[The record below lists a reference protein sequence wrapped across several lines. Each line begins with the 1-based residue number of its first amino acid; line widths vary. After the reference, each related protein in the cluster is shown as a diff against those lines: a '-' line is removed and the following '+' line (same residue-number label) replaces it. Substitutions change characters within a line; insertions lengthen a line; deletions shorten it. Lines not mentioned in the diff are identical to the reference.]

1 MAEWQQWAE
10 IVFSTAENAVFWLRK
25 RYFPN
30 EKTLFS
36 HSENDSNTPLLQWR
50 QRIDDIDNE
59 DVGSKDDDIHQ
70 QTDTHKI
77 AEAVAARAVDQ
88 HVSG

>member
-1 MAEWQQWAE
+1 MVEWQQRAE
-10 IVFSTAENAVFWLRK
+10 TVLSLAENTVFCLRK
-25 RYFPN
+25 HYFPS
-30 EKTLFS
+30 EKIPFS
-36 HSENDSNTPLLQWR
+36 HLEYDLKAPLLQWR